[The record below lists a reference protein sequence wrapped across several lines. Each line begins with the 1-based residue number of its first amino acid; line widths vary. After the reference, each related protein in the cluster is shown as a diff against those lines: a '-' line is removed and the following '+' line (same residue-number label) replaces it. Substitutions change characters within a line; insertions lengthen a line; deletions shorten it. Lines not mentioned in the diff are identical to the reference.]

1 MEDLLCVAGC
11 PEPDAAAAEVEEVLD
26 DPEDEATDSTLLPHR
41 AQDSS
46 CRRTGDTPSSTRK
59 LT

>member
-1 MEDLLCVAGC
+1 MAVC
-11 PEPDAAAAEVEEVLD
+11 PEPDAAGAEVEEVLD
-26 DPEDEATDSTLLPHR
+26 DPEDEAMDSTLLPHR